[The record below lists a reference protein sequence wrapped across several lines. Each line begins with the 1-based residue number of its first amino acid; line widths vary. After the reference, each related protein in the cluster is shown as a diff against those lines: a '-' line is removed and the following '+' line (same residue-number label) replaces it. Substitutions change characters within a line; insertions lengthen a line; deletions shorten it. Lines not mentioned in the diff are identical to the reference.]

1 MNNNPFKKTRLLFW
15 TLLLIAAVT
24 TILFET
30 DILTRGAI
38 EVSATT
44 RYLSDVTGVLITICL
59 IPIAIKKF
67 SNAKDAAKKSDEET
81 FAQVY
86 CHASKIRLMLFFVVT
101 MTNIGLYYGTANNS
115 AIYCALAGAAL
126 FLYSFPRKRTMQ
138 LMREE

>member
-1 MNNNPFKKTRLLFW
+1 MNNNPLKKTRLLFW

-30 DILTRGAI
+30 GILTRGAI

-44 RYLSDVTGVLITICL
+44 RYLSDVTGVLITLCL

-67 SNAKDAAKKSDEET
+67 SNATDAAKKSDEET

-86 CHASKIRLMLFFVVT
+86 CRASKIRLILFFVVT

>member
-30 DILTRGAI
+30 GILTRGAI

-67 SNAKDAAKKSDEET
+67 INGIIHTFVRKPVLLENVLNDKSYAIQIT
-81 FAQVY
+81 Y
-86 CHASKIRLMLFFVVT
+86 
-101 MTNIGLYYGTANNS
+101 GLHN
-115 AIYCALAGAAL
+115 LA
-126 FLYSFPRKRTMQ
+126 
-138 LMREE
+138 